1 MVVYSVNS
9 EVLVD
14 AKEQRFNVVNKG
26 KITIKDIIVSIL
38 SFDNFI

>member
-14 AKEQRFNVVNKG
+14 AKGQPFKVVNKG
-26 KITIKDIIVSIL
+26 IITIKDIIISKFSL
-38 SFDNFI
+38 YNFI